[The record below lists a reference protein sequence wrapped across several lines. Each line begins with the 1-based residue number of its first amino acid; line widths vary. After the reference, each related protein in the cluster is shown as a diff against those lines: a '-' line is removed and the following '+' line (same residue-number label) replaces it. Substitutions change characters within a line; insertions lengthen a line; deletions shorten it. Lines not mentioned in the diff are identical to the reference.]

1 MKKIREKGIL
11 CLKNVLNIE
20 SNVISL
26 EKNIYKISST
36 DENNT
41 SGTYNTILYQII
53 GDILKKKKLN
63 IILENLKK
71 KNIFGTT
78 ICITNQLI

>member
-1 MKKIREKGIL
+1 MKNIREKGIL
-11 CLKNVLNIE
+11 CLRNVLNIE

-41 SGTYNTILYQII
+41 CGTYNTILYQII
-53 GDILKKKKLN
+53 
-63 IILENLKK
+63 
-71 KNIFGTT
+71 KNI
-78 ICITNQLI
+78 